1 MNSKERFLA
10 ALNKEEVDRVS
21 VACPLQTATVEM
33 MEEYGTAW
41 PEAHSSA
48 QNMAKLALAAN
59 RLGGIES
66 VRVPFDLCVEAE
78 ALGSAIHG
86 GNSDSQPS
94 IKDPVLSDPEKF
106 YSLEVPN
113 PSEAGRMP
121 VVLEAIKL
129 VKEEDPTLPIIAG
142 ITGPFTLAG
151 QIRGVEALLM
161 DMFDNPSFF
170 KALLSFTTE
179 VLVSYGRALEKA
191 GADAVVVIDP
201 SAGSELLGSDFYQE
215 AAYPPCSK
223 LVHSLEKPAILH
235 ICGDSTP
242 LLEMMAD
249 TGVAGVSLD
258 HLVDIRKAKELV
270 GDRVAIIG
278 NINPP
283 DTLFLGSPEDVR
295 AESLECIARGVDI
308 LAPGCGIPPGTKLE
322 NIRAMAEA
330 ANAAVKE

>member
-1 MNSKERFLA
+1 MNNKERFLA
-10 ALNKEEVDRVS
+10 ALAREEVDRVS

-33 MEEYGTAW
+33 MEETGTSW

-48 QNMAKLALAAN
+48 QKMAKLALAAN

-86 GNSDSQPS
+86 GKSDSQPS
-94 IKDPVLSDPEKF
+94 IKDPVLSDPEKL
-106 YSLEVPN
+106 YSLEVPD
-113 PSEAGRMP
+113 PSKAGRMP

-129 VKEEDPTLPIIAG
+129 VKEEDPGLPIIAG

-161 DMFDNPSFF
+161 DMFDNPNFF
-170 KALLSFTTE
+170 KDLLSFTT
-179 VLVSYGRALEKA
+179 VLLISYGRALEEA
-191 GADAVVVIDP
+191 GADSIVVIDP
-201 SAGSELLGSDFYQE
+201 SAGSELLGCDFYQE

-223 LVHSLEKPAILH
+223 LVHSLDKPAILH

-242 LLEMMAD
+242 LLGMMAD

-258 HLVDIRKAKELV
+258 HLVDIQKAKELV

-295 AESLECIARGVDI
+295 AEALECIAEGVDI

-322 NIRAMAEA
+322 NIRAMAVA
-330 ANAAVKE
+330 AKAVAKE